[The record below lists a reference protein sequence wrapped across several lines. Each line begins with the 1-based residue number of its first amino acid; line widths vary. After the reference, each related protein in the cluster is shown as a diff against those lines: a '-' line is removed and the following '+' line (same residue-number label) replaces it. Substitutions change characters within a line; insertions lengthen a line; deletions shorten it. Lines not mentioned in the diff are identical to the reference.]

1 LQKELAR
8 RINEKGAGTF
18 ASRHE
23 ILGTV
28 TEEYHELEDAVMI
41 KSISGLEDIKDE
53 LLDIAVACVFGVT
66 CIDANTLEW

>member
-1 LQKELAR
+1 M
-8 RINEKGAGTF
+8 
-18 ASRHE
+18 
-23 ILGTV
+23 GTV